1 MPRYAL
7 TADVPKVAAIYHA
20 VWHETQAPFMPPEE
34 RKLRTPQFFEERMS
48 ALLATTLV
56 AERAGSIV
64 GFASWQGHLLSQFYI
79 SAAHRGVGLASE
91 LITASEV
98 EMARSGIKVAELHCI
113 VGNNR
118 ARRFYER
125 MSWQHG
131 GEIHKQM
138 SGSRGLAGV
147 AFWRMTKQLMA

>member
-1 MPRYAL
+1 MARYAL
-7 TADVPKVAAIYHA
+7 GADVAQVTAIYHS

-34 RKLRTPQFFEERMS
+34 CKLRKPQFFEKRMS

-64 GFASWQGHLLSQFYI
+64 GFASWQDRLLSQLYV
-79 SAAHRGVGLASE
+79 SAPHRGSGSASE
-91 LITASEV
+91 LIMACEI
-98 EMARSGIKVAELHCI
+98 EMARAGTRTAELHCI

-125 MSWQHG
+125 MSWQHC
-131 GEIHKQM
+131 GEIQKPA
-138 SGSRGLAGV
+138 SGSHGLVGV
-147 AFWRMTKQLMA
+147 AFWRMTKLLVA

>member
-1 MPRYAL
+1 
-7 TADVPKVAAIYHA
+7 
-20 VWHETQAPFMPPEE
+20 MPPEE
-34 RKLRTPQFFEERMS
+34 RKLRTQQFFEERMN

-64 GFASWQGHLLSQFYI
+64 GFASWQGHLLSQFYV
-79 SAAHRGVGLASE
+79 SAAHRGAGLALE
-91 LITASEV
+91 LITACEI
-98 EMARSGIKVAELHCI
+98 EMARSGIKVAELHCL
-113 VGNNR
+113 VGNHR